1 MVKRFI
7 VILSVILLGF
17 MTSCQKEDPIEPP
30 TYNQINQPPT
40 SDIPKF
46 AGSTW
51 VIYKFQT
58 LYFVT
63 DPELVSDTL
72 EFVNNTELTYNGV
85 PCEYSF
91 YPSGYLWY
99 FELKQTPRF
108 VGSINAFISEG
119 PVNYGELLQQEF
131 TNVYNRNQKW
141 LVWMKKVH

>member
-1 MVKRFI
+1 MKRFI
-7 VILSVILLGF
+7 VILSVILGF
-17 MTSCQKEDPIEPP
+17 MTSCQKEDPIDPP

-40 SDIPKF
+40 TDIPKF

-51 VIYKFQT
+51 VIYKFQP

-63 DPELVSDTL
+63 DPELVTDTL
-72 EFVNNTELTYNGV
+72 RFINDTELKYNGV
-85 PCEYSF
+85 SREYSF

-108 VGSINAFISEG
+108 IGSINAFLSEG
-119 PVNYGELLQQEF
+119 PINYGEILAQEY

-141 LVWMKKVH
+141 LVWMKKVN

>member
-7 VILSVILLGF
+7 VILSVILGF
-17 MTSCQKEDPIEPP
+17 MTSCQKEDSIDPP

-40 SDIPKF
+40 TDIPKF

-58 LYFVT
+58 LNLIT
-63 DPELVSDTL
+63 QPETVFDTL
-72 EFVNNTELTYNGV
+72 NFVNNTELTYNGIQ
-85 PCEYSF
+85 CEYSF

-108 VGSINAFISEG
+108 VGSINTFISEG
-119 PVNYGELLQQEF
+119 PINYGEILQQEF
-131 TNVYNRNQKW
+131 VNVYNRNQKW
-141 LVWMKKVH
+141 LVWMKKVN